1 MWPLTLELRQ
11 PAQTRPS
18 KKPASPA
25 LLAPVGKQKPIKEGI
40 KRVVFLAHFDDQEI
54 VKTHTAHLRLKRED
68 CNVNDVA
75 KLVKEYLN
83 MVEDLVIVDSHG
95 FEIMDTDATRGK
107 PKSWWFRNSEMRRRK
122 DLHVIPFLVM
132 KFVSTKECN
141 RLPRDARQAE
151 SLDQKHCFLA
161 IQTLVQFTEYH
172 PKKRFL
178 HHSLMFTLIISE
190 IDFQS
195 S

>member
-1 MWPLTLELRQ
+1 MPETLYLEDDFTRIARFPNDITGGFDATYWSDKITLQ
-11 PAQTRPS
+11 VMGENVHDFHLPTPQQLDVTSNSGTSSTQTRPS

-107 PKSWWFRNSEMRRRK
+107 PKS
-122 DLHVIPFLVM
+122 
-132 KFVSTKECN
+132 
-141 RLPRDARQAE
+141 
-151 SLDQKHCFLA
+151 
-161 IQTLVQFTEYH
+161 
-172 PKKRFL
+172 
-178 HHSLMFTLIISE
+178 
-190 IDFQS
+190 
-195 S
+195 